1 MTEYRLYPRL
11 SPERADALRSAL
23 VRDDTPADFKH
34 EQFESAYEAAD
45 AFPAT
50 GGRRM
55 SQSELLELRNK
66 CLTAV
71 EDQDGAAPL
80 TTSQFDL
87 RLGRVLY
94 GYSVGSTGEFGNS
107 KVWDFITLVLLPDL
121 ATERFSGTANSAAVR
136 FSGGHRRHVFQ
147 RLWRR
152 WNVFGEEVVARD
164 LLTEDDY
171 GALLERRLTSERR
184 EVALRAA
191 ESIVESGPKGSIR
204 REYTRVLMRQLVQV
218 SGIVELGGDDLESLD
233 AVFVHLQR
241 ETKSRVE
248 RL

>member
-11 SPERADALRSAL
+11 SPERADPLRSAL
-23 VRDDTPADFKH
+23 VRDDFPAAFNHD
-34 EQFESAYEAAD
+34 QFESAFEAAD

-55 SQSELLELRNK
+55 SESELLELRSK
-66 CLTAV
+66 CLSAV
-71 EDQDGAAPL
+71 DDQGGAAPL

-87 RLGRVLY
+87 RIGRVLY
-94 GYSVGSTGEFGNS
+94 EYSVGSTGEFGNS

-121 ATERFSGTANSAAVR
+121 ATERFSGTASSAVAR
-136 FSGGHRRHVFQ
+136 FSGGNRRHVFQ

-164 LLTEDDY
+164 QLTEDDY

-184 EVALRAA
+184 EIALRAA
-191 ESIVESGPKGSIR
+191 ESIIKSGRKGSSR
-204 REYTRVLMRQLVQV
+204 REYTRILMRQLVQI
-218 SGIVELGGDDLESLD
+218 SGIVELGGDELESLD
-233 AVFVHLQR
+233 AVFAHLQR
-241 ETKSRVE
+241 EAKSQVQ